1 MQDEINWIPLG
12 HRPGYLKHPDSEDYK
27 CPVCGYEQ
35 YTIYMMP
42 PKRCPRCN
50 SEMGNGEDYKEL
62 LKEFGIMQDEM
73 NDIQMPYT
81 DPNPEDLVRVVRCKD
96 CKHASRCY
104 GDVLMASRDGGF
116 IHQPLDYCS
125 YGERKDGN
133 A

>member
-1 MQDEINWIPLG
+1 MQDEMNWIPLG
-12 HRPGYLKHPDSEDYK
+12 HRPGFCKHPYSEDYK

-62 LKEFGIMQDEM
+62 LKGFGIMQDEM
-73 NDIQMPYT
+73 NDLQQTYT
-81 DPNPEDLVRVVRCKD
+81 DPNPGDLVRVVRCRDCMYWRKD
-96 CKHASRCY
+96 TDYTCRY
-104 GDVLMASRDGGF
+104 NGGATTWM
-116 IHQPLDYCS
+116 PNSYCS
-125 YGERKDGN
+125 YGERKDEN